1 MKLAAVLSALEA
13 LCPLALAEEW
23 DNVGLLTGDP
33 EAELERA
40 LACIDLT
47 HEVLDE
53 AQQRGAGLVLAYH
66 PPLFRAVK
74 RLAHDDVTVRAAR
87 LGVAVWSPHT
97 ALDLAAGGTCDAL
110 AESLELQL
118 SSPLRPHTGPAREV
132 KLVTFVPEL
141 DVGRVS
147 EALFAAGAGRI
158 GNYSAC
164 SFRTSGTG
172 TFFGEE
178 GASPVVGQAGR
189 LELAPEVRLETVV
202 PRAAIAAVVRAL
214 RESHP
219 YEEPAFDLLTLDVSP
234 SPEVGMG
241 RIGTLA
247 AGPLDEQAFVAH
259 VKDKLSQRAVLT
271 AGASPRISRVAV
283 GPGSCGELFRDALAR
298 GAHAY
303 VTGELGHHHALEAAR
318 AGLFVVLLRH
328 SESERP
334 GLARLA
340 ASLAERTGLTVTVS
354 ARCRDPLSF
363 A

>member
-13 LCPLALAEEW
+13 LCPLSLAEEW

-53 AQQRGAGLVLAYH
+53 AQQLGAGLVLAYH

-97 ALDLAAGGTCDAL
+97 ALDLAAAGGTCDAL

-147 EALFAAGAGRI
+147 EGALRPRARGA
-158 GNYSAC
+158 
-164 SFRTSGTG
+164 
-172 TFFGEE
+172 
-178 GASPVVGQAGR
+178 
-189 LELAPEVRLETVV
+189 LETTR
-202 PRAAIAAVVRAL
+202 RAAFARAARARSSARRARAPWWARRAASSSRPRCGSRRWCLERPSRPSCVRCA
-214 RESHP
+214 RATP
-219 YEEPAFDLLTLDVSP
+219 YEEPAFDLLTLEVAP
-234 SPEVGMG
+234 SPKVGMG
-241 RIGTLA
+241 RVGTLA
-247 AGPLDEQAFVAH
+247 AGPLDERAFVAH
-259 VKDKLSQRAVLT
+259 VKDKLSQSAVLT
-271 AGASPRISRVAV
+271 AGSEPSH
-283 GPGSCGELFRDALAR
+283 LAR
-298 GAHAY
+298 GRGPRL
-303 VTGELGHHHALEAAR
+303 VWSAL
-318 AGLFVVLLRH
+318 
-328 SESERP
+328 P
-334 GLARLA
+334 
-340 ASLAERTGLTVTVS
+340 
-354 ARCRDPLSF
+354 
-363 A
+363 